1 MRKCFFYICVFL
13 FASCSSGGD
22 EGATTITPNDYSYGF
37 SSEWFDEVEYI
48 PLSSKGSQDYLYD
61 VQKILMSQGG
71 VYVLQDNNT
80 ERTIFKF
87 DKKGNLLKSL
97 KGTDNLDK
105 KFYAVTDFDFF
116 DGKIV
121 LTDSYT
127 QEISFFDQNL
137 MFLNS
142 ISVSEG
148 VGGVQNIAF
157 LNNSTV
163 IIRPD
168 LENSPLSS
176 VLKSSFGEVL
186 DPVVIS
192 QFFGVKGTP
201 AEGMRVSLY
210 ETFHHS
216 SEYEKVLY
224 TDFFNSSIYEVGPD
238 GVTEKYSVLLDG
250 DLWVTKDE
258 LTDMNSM
265 EMDEQFEYLNKIDK
279 SDLIN
284 AVYES
289 EKYLML
295 SFMSIGKRY
304 FVLFDRESREVT
316 SILLDFNSVS
326 PSLVDGSPPLKYFL
340 GFTDDGNLIFFHR
353 AEEFKQYAKSLRN
366 EEGVSLSE
374 GQKLFLSTADKVDEY
389 CNVVLAILKPG
400 DL

>member
-1 MRKCFFYICVFL
+1 MRECFFLFVFFL
-13 FASCSSGGD
+13 FVSCSSGGD
-22 EGATTITPNDYSYGF
+22 KGVTIISPNDYSYGF
-37 SSEWFDEVEYI
+37 SSGWFDDVEYI

-61 VQKILMSQGG
+61 VQKILMSQDAI
-71 VYVLQDNNT
+71 YVLQDNNT

-87 DKKGNLLKSL
+87 DKRGNLLKSL
-97 KGTDNLDK
+97 KGADNLDK

-116 DGKIV
+116 DGKVV

-137 MFLNS
+137 EFINS
-142 ISVSEG
+142 ISVLEDAG
-148 VGGVQNIAF
+148 AVQNIAF

-163 IIRPD
+163 LIRPD
-168 LENSPLSS
+168 LENGPLSS
-176 VLKSSFGEVL
+176 LLKSSFGEVL
-186 DPVVIS
+186 DPEVIS

-201 AEGMRVSLY
+201 AERMRMSMY

-216 SEYEKVLY
+216 SVYGKVLY
-224 TDFFNSSIYEVGPD
+224 TDFFNSSIYEVGSE

-284 AVYES
+284 AIYES

-304 FVLFDRESREVT
+304 FVLFDRESKEVT
-316 SILLDFNSVS
+316 SVLLDFNSVS
-326 PSLVDGSPPLKYFL
+326 QNLVDGSPPLKYFL
-340 GFTDDGNLIFFHR
+340 GFTDDGGLMFFHR
-353 AEEFKQYAKSLRN
+353 AEEFKQYAESLREKEDVSLN
-366 EEGVSLSE
+366 EE
-374 GQKLFLSTADKVDEY
+374 QKLFLSMADKVDEY
-389 CNVVLAILKPG
+389 CNVVLAILKPSN
-400 DL
+400 L